1 MWRVK
6 WSYLVYKKFVICVK
20 KVTCTNGRL
29 KLCVEWYQGAWCAQA
44 TKLQRFAKVRKLF
57 EQGRKLECKARAH
70 NAQCIWRFDS
80 KFGGLIGNFFTQNL
94 SAKVNPYPLF
104 QWYPQST
111 ESFQISAFNAQGKTR
126 WNLVYHQNWWKNYL
140 ETQFMTKR

>member
-1 MWRVK
+1 MEDLNCVLNDTK
-6 WSYLVYKKFVICVK
+6 VHDVHKQQNYKS
-20 KVTCTNGRL
+20 L
-29 KLCVEWYQGAWCAQA
+29 KG
-44 TKLQRFAKVRKLF
+44 RKLF

-70 NAQCIWRFDS
+70 NSQCIWRFDS

-126 WNLVYHQNWWKNYL
+126 
-140 ETQFMTKR
+140 